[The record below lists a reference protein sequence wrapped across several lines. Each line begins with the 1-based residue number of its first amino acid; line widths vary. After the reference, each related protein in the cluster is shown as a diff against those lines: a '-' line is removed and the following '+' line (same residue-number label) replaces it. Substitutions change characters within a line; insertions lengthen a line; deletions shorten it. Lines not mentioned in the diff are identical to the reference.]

1 MHDHMVARGVD
12 IQFGRKLFRMLKALG
27 LVEVAA
33 EAEIVMYN
41 GGSAGAE
48 LLRANFNQ
56 VHDVLVQ
63 SGRITEAQFA
73 ADLADL
79 NGPNLFWPGPTLWT
93 VLGRVP

>member
-1 MHDHMVARGVD
+1 
-12 IQFGRKLFRMLKALG
+12 
-27 LVEVAA
+27 
-33 EAEIVMYN
+33 
-41 GGSAGAE
+41 
-48 LLRANFNQ
+48 